1 MQGKIRDWR
10 DTGKE
15 KFGTGGIQERRNS
28 GLEGFRKEE
37 IRDWRDT
44 GKEKFWTEGIQ

>member
-1 MQGKIRDWR
+1 MQERRNSGLGGYMQGKIRDWR

-28 GLEGFRKEE
+28 GLEGYRKGE
-37 IRDWRDT
+37 ILD
-44 GKEKFWTEGIQ
+44 